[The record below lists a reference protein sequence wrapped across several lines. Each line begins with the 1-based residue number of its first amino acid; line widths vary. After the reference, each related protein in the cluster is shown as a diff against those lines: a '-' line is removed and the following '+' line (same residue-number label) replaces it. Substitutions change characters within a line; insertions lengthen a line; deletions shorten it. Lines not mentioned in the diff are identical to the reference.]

1 MADMTSD
8 GAVNAERL
16 LRRLHRLTI
25 QAEAAEPNDR
35 ARIIALMDDVDTLR
49 RRLLRECARLDEDL
63 RRATVRVTA
72 IGAYA
77 RGAQSARPPLR
88 REHQQE
94 RERQT

>member
-1 MADMTSD
+1 MADVTSEGAD
-8 GAVNAERL
+8 GAEQL

-25 QAEAAEPNDR
+25 HAEAADVNDR
-35 ARIIALMDDVDTLR
+35 ARIIALIDDVDTLR

-72 IGAYA
+72 ISAYA

-88 REHQQE
+88 REH
-94 RERQT
+94 